1 MQTLKTAA
9 VVIGLLAVLYVAY
22 QTLNNQPIALPI
34 QLGAGGSWSPSPG
47 AESPSADFSVEA
59 PPLGALEASAD
70 VNHSNSATTF
80 PSAGTL
86 ANQMGESFPTQ
97 HSAAT
102 DPGSSPPI
110 NFPDSR
116 VAPPTSTANSASNL
130 PSDSADV
137 VTSAIPSA
145 ANIAASYTTS
155 EPDGSPHE
163 VSSAASHGDAGP
175 ASHVASRYASPAVAK
190 YAFEQA
196 WQNAEDSIHEGA
208 LARALLT
215 LSDFYLEPQLDEATH
230 QKLNERLDQLAG
242 TVIYSKRHLLEKPY
256 KVMRGEKMEEI
267 AARYNVS
274 TRLLQNI
281 NGIADPSL
289 LLPGTEL
296 KVLRGPLNA
305 EIQLARNEMTIYLGR
320 LYAGRFSV
328 QAGAEPTPRPG
339 EYDVLDIQPGR
350 PYYSSS
356 GQMIPAGNPANPYG
370 EWWIDLGREVSIHGS
385 PEGSE
390 GASPTG
396 CIILSSRDA
405 ADVAAILAV
414 GSRVVIH

>member
-1 MQTLKTAA
+1 
-9 VVIGLLAVLYVAY
+9 
-22 QTLNNQPIALPI
+22 
-34 QLGAGGSWSPSPG
+34 
-47 AESPSADFSVEA
+47 
-59 PPLGALEASAD
+59 
-70 VNHSNSATTF
+70 
-80 PSAGTL
+80 
-86 ANQMGESFPTQ
+86 
-97 HSAAT
+97 
-102 DPGSSPPI
+102 
-110 NFPDSR
+110 
-116 VAPPTSTANSASNL
+116 
-130 PSDSADV
+130 
-137 VTSAIPSA
+137 
-145 ANIAASYTTS
+145 
-155 EPDGSPHE
+155 
-163 VSSAASHGDAGP
+163 
-175 ASHVASRYASPAVAK
+175 VAK

-196 WQNAEDSIHEGA
+196 WQNAEDSINEGA

-281 NGIADPSL
+281 NGITDPAL

-296 KVLRGPLNA
+296 KVLRGPLRA
-305 EIQLARNEMTIYLGR
+305 EIQLARNEMTIYLGG

-356 GQMIPAGNPANPYG
+356 GQMIPAGHPANPYG
-370 EWWIDLGREVSIHGS
+370 QWWIDLGRELSIHGS

-390 GASPTG
+390 DTSPTG